1 MSINFIDRVGEWNP
15 QLFRELKGRL
25 KPFNVLFAVVSSL
38 LLQLVVF
45 LFQLREYPG
54 EEYSLIGSY
63 CRLSPILQQQEQQL
77 YQQQSLLNQKLS
89 NYRQIKLSDS
99 SIITNLEAQIQQ
111 VDTQLSHLRDQLSK
125 GLCPAGEIDWQMWW
139 RDHWEYTFLAFS
151 VIFIFTLLIAGTYLL
166 ISDLAKEEQRG
177 TLNFIRLSPQTE
189 TSILTGKMLGVPSLI
204 YLFVLTA
211 IPLHFWAG
219 HSANIASSYILSYYA
234 VIIACCGFFYSAA
247 LLFGLVSRWFS
258 SFQPWLGSGG
268 VLLFLFMTMIMAS
281 SSYSNDF
288 NNPGAWFRFFSPW
301 DITNYLFP
309 NLFRM
314 YNGSPLEIWQFFYLP
329 IGKNLASLVG
339 FYLLN
344 FGICS
349 YGLWQ
354 AVKRNLRNPQTTI
367 LSKGQSYLFLAF
379 TQLMFVGL
387 TLQKTEPRAELVM
400 YMLVVINAAFIFGLI
415 LILSPV
421 RQNIQD
427 WARYR
432 HQNNRNQSLWQDL
445 VWGEKS
451 PAILA
456 IAINLVIA
464 VTPVIIWMAIASE
477 NPEISY
483 FGKTKALLAVA
494 LSISLMLIYAS
505 IAQLM
510 LLMKN
515 QKRYV
520 WAVLTIIAAI
530 SLPPI
535 ILSVLGLEPYK
546 NPAVWLFS
554 TFPWAGIEKSSM
566 TTIFMALLAD
576 FTVVALLNWKLN
588 KQVQVLGES
597 ASKALLAGR

>member
-1 MSINFIDRVGEWNP
+1 MLVNFIDRVGEWNP

-54 EEYSLIGSY
+54 EKYSLRGSY
-63 CRLSPILQQQEQQL
+63 CSFWPALQQKEQYL
-77 YQQQSLLNQKLS
+77 WQQQSLLNQKLS
-89 NYRQIKLSDS
+89 NYRQIQLSDA
-99 SIITNLEAQIQQ
+99 SIIPNLEADIQK
-111 VDTQLSHLRDQLSK
+111 VDLEIRNLQTHLSK
-125 GLCPAGEIDWQMWW
+125 AFCPSSEINWQMWW
-139 RDHWEYTFLAFS
+139 RDHWEYIFLAFS
-151 VIFIFTLLIAGTYLL
+151 VIFVFTLLVAGTYLL

-177 TLNFIRLSPQTE
+177 TLNFIRLSPQSE

-219 HSANIASSYILSYYA
+219 HSANIASSHILSYYA
-234 VIIACCGFFYSAA
+234 ILAGCCGFFYSAA

-268 VLLFLFMTMIMAS
+268 ILLFLFITMMMS
-281 SSYSNDF
+281 SSAYNNDF

-301 DITNYLFP
+301 DITAYLFP
-309 NLFRM
+309 NLFRIHQ
-314 YNGSPLEIWQFFYLP
+314 GSPLDNFQFFYLP

-344 FGICS
+344 YGICT

-354 AVKRNLRNPQTTI
+354 AIQRSFRNPQTTI
-367 LSKGQSYLFLAF
+367 LSKGQSYLSLAF
-379 TQLMFVGL
+379 VQVMFLGL
-387 TLQKTEPRAELVM
+387 ILQTVEARIEEIIS
-400 YMLVVINAAFIFGLI
+400 MLAVINTAFIFSLI
-415 LILSPV
+415 LVLSPV

-432 HQNNRNQSLWQDL
+432 HQNNRNQSLWEDL

-464 VTPVIIWMAIASE
+464 ATPLIIWIAIFSKDWNINDSDKGKVLLAIA
-477 NPEISY
+477 
-483 FGKTKALLAVA
+483 
-494 LSISLMLIYAS
+494 LSMSLMLIYAS

-515 QKRYV
+515 PKRYV
-520 WAVLTIIAAI
+520 WAVVTIGAAI

-546 NPAVWLFS
+546 NPTVWLFS
-554 TFPWAGIEKSSM
+554 TFPWGAIEQSSM

-576 FTVVALLNWKLN
+576 LTLVALLNFQFN
-588 KQVQVLGES
+588 KQVRVLGES
-597 ASKALLAGR
+597 ATKALLAGR

>member
-329 IGKNLASLVG
+329 IGENLASLVG

-400 YMLVVINAAFIFGLI
+400 Y
-415 LILSPV
+415 S
-421 RQNIQD
+421 
-427 WARYR
+427 
-432 HQNNRNQSLWQDL
+432 
-445 VWGEKS
+445 
-451 PAILA
+451 
-456 IAINLVIA
+456 
-464 VTPVIIWMAIASE
+464 
-477 NPEISY
+477 NP
-483 FGKTKALLAVA
+483 K
-494 LSISLMLIYAS
+494 
-505 IAQLM
+505 
-510 LLMKN
+510 
-515 QKRYV
+515 
-520 WAVLTIIAAI
+520 
-530 SLPPI
+530 
-535 ILSVLGLEPYK
+535 
-546 NPAVWLFS
+546 
-554 TFPWAGIEKSSM
+554 
-566 TTIFMALLAD
+566 
-576 FTVVALLNWKLN
+576 
-588 KQVQVLGES
+588 
-597 ASKALLAGR
+597 

>member
-1 MSINFIDRVGEWNP
+1 MMLNFIDRVGEWNP

-54 EEYSLIGSY
+54 EEYSLRASY
-63 CRLSPILQQQEQQL
+63 CRLSSLYQQQEQQL
-77 YQQQSLLNQKLS
+77 YQQQSLLNQKLN

-99 SIITNLEAQIQQ
+99 SIIPNLQVQIKQ
-111 VDTQLSHLRDQLSK
+111 VDAQLSNLRNELSK
-125 GLCPAGEIDWQMWW
+125 GFCPPSEIDWQMWW

-151 VIFIFTLLIAGTYLL
+151 VIFIFTLLVAGTYLL
-166 ISDLAKEEQRG
+166 ISDLAKEEHRG
-177 TLNFIRLSPQTE
+177 TLNFIRLSPQSE
-189 TSILTGKMLGVPSLI
+189 TSLLAGKMLGVPSLI
-204 YLFVLTA
+204 YLFVITA

-219 HSANIASSYILSYYA
+219 HSANIASSNILSYYA
-234 VIIACCGFFYSAA
+234 VMAACCGFFYSAA

-268 VLLFLFMTMIMAS
+268 VLLFLFMTMMMAS
-281 SSYSNDF
+281 ASYNNNF

-301 DITNYLFP
+301 DITTYLFP
-309 NLFRM
+309 NLFRI
-314 YNGSPLEIWQFFYLP
+314 YQGSPLDKLQFFYLP

-344 FGICS
+344 YGICA
-349 YGLWQ
+349 YGIWQ
-354 AVKRNLRNPQTTI
+354 AITRCFRNPQTTI
-367 LSKGQSYLFLAF
+367 LSKGQSYSFIAF
-379 TQLMFVGL
+379 TQVMFLGLMMQNVVER
-387 TLQKTEPRAELVM
+387 TEVVVSL
-400 YMLVVINAAFIFGLI
+400 LVVINAALIFGLI
-415 LILSPV
+415 FVLSPI

-432 HQNNRNQSLWQDL
+432 HQNNRNESLWEDL

-464 VTPVIIWMAIASE
+464 TTPLIIWIAISQKDLDI
-477 NPEISY
+477 ND
-483 FGKTKALLAVA
+483 FGKGKALLTVV
-494 LSISLMLIYAS
+494 LSIGLMLIYAS

-515 QKRYV
+515 PKRYV
-520 WAVLTIIAAI
+520 WAVVTIAGTI

-535 ILSVLGLEPYK
+535 ILSVLGIDPAK

-554 TFPWAGIEKSSM
+554 TFPWGAIEQSSM
-566 TTIFMALLAD
+566 ITIFMALLAD
-576 FTVVALLNWKLN
+576 FTVVALLNFQFH
-588 KQVQVLGES
+588 KQVRVLGES
-597 ASKALLAGR
+597 ATKALLAGR

>member
-1 MSINFIDRVGEWNP
+1 MMLNFIDRVGEWNP
-15 QLFRELKGRL
+15 QLFRELKGRF

-54 EEYSLIGSY
+54 EEYSLRGSY
-63 CRLSPILQQQEQQL
+63 CRLSTLYQQQEQQF
-77 YQQQSLLNQKLS
+77 YQQQSLLNQKLN

-99 SIITNLEAQIQQ
+99 SIIPNLQVQIQQ
-111 VDTQLSHLRDQLSK
+111 VDTQLSNLRDQLSK
-125 GLCPAGEIDWQMWW
+125 GFCPPNEIEWQMWW
-139 RDHWEYTFLAFS
+139 RDHWEYIFLAFS
-151 VIFIFTLLIAGTYLL
+151 VIFIFTLLVAGTYLL
-166 ISDLAKEEQRG
+166 ISDLAQEEHRG
-177 TLNFIRLSPQTE
+177 TLNFIRLSPQSE
-189 TSILTGKMLGVPSLI
+189 TSILTGKILGVPSLI
-204 YLFVLTA
+204 YLFVLIA

-234 VIIACCGFFYSAA
+234 VIAASCCFFYSAA
-247 LLFGLVSRWFS
+247 LLFSLVNRQFS
-258 SFQPWLGSGG
+258 SFQPWLGSGM
-268 VLLFLFMTMIMAS
+268 VLLLLFMTMMMAS
-281 SSYSNDF
+281 SAYNNDF

-301 DITNYLFP
+301 DITAYLFP
-309 NLFRM
+309 NLFRI
-314 YNGSPLEIWQFFYLP
+314 YQGSPLDNFQFFYLP
-329 IGKNLASLVG
+329 VGKNIASLTG

-344 FGICS
+344 YGICT

-354 AVKRNLRNPQTTI
+354 AIKRSFGNPQTTI

-379 TQLMFVGL
+379 VQVMFLGLMM
-387 TLQKTEPRAELVM
+387 QKLDARTEVIIA
-400 YMLVVINAAFIFGLI
+400 MLAVINAAFIFSLI
-415 LILSPV
+415 LVLSPV

-432 HQNNRNQSLWQDL
+432 HQNNRNASLWEDL

-464 VTPVIIWMAIASE
+464 AIPLFIWIAISHKDA
-477 NPEISY
+477 NISDL
-483 FGKTKALLAVA
+483 GQGKALLAVA
-494 LSISLMLIYAS
+494 LSIGLMLIYAS

-515 QKRYV
+515 PKRYV
-520 WAVLTIIAAI
+520 WSVLTIGAAI

-535 ILSVLGLEPYK
+535 ILSVLGLNTYNHPH
-546 NPAVWLFS
+546 VWVFS
-554 TFPWAGIEKSSM
+554 TFPWGAIAQSNM

-576 FTVVALLNWKLN
+576 LTVVALLNFQFN
-588 KQVQVLGES
+588 KQVRVLGES
-597 ASKALLAGR
+597 ATKALLAGR